1 LANLSLSLEIV
12 LFTFVI
18 VKPSINMKKTIH
30 LVGALV
36 AVGLQACKSVQQKN
50 IDLTVKPG
58 AIWQDTNQEVINAH
72 GGGLLKRG
80 KNYYW
85 YGEIRGK
92 SASEGVSVYSSKD
105 LVHWENKG
113 SLWLNPKIRPVRSP

>member
-1 LANLSLSLEIV
+1 LWQLV
-12 LFTFVI
+12 CKR
-18 VKPSINMKKTIH
+18 VKVFN
-30 LVGALV
+30 
-36 AVGLQACKSVQQKN
+36 KN

-113 SLWLNPKIRPVRSP
+113 SLWLNPRIRPVRLP

>member
-18 VKPSINMKKTIH
+18 VKPLINMKKTIH

-72 GGGLLKRG
+72 GGGLLKEVKTTTG
-80 KNYYW
+80 TAKFVVNQPQKAYQFIAQKTW
-85 YGEIRGK
+85 FIG
-92 SASEGVSVYSSKD
+92 
-105 LVHWENKG
+105 
-113 SLWLNPKIRPVRSP
+113 KIRSRFG